1 MRVNSVRS
9 TLISLLS
16 EANIQANDQ
25 QIDQWIAY
33 VNLLDK
39 WNKAYNLT
47 SVRNPIDMLSK
58 HIVDSL
64 LITPHLKGNRMI
76 DVGTGPGLPGIVLA
90 IFFPEKQFVL
100 LDSLGKRIRFLTET
114 VHQLKL
120 TNVQIIQS
128 RVELYQ
134 PESLFDGIISR
145 AFASLNDMVEWCHH
159 LISSQGAFYAMKGI
173 LPTDE
178 IETIRGDYFFV
189 SDIIELKLPGSDV
202 ERHLIK
208 IIKKV
213 I

>member
-1 MRVNSVRS
+1 MRE
-9 TLISLLS
+9 TLIKLLL
-16 EANIQANDQ
+16 EAKIQSTDQ
-25 QIDQWIAY
+25 QIDQWITY
-33 VNLLDK
+33 VHLLDK

-47 SVRNPIDMLSK
+47 SVRNPLEMLSK

-64 LITPHLKGNRMI
+64 LITPYLVGKRMI

-90 IFFPEKQFVL
+90 IFFPDKKFVL

-114 VHQLKL
+114 VNQLKL
-120 TNVQIIQS
+120 NNVQIIHS

-134 PESLFDGIISR
+134 PDELFDGIISR
-145 AFASLNDMVEWCHH
+145 AFASLNDMINWCYH
-159 LISSQGAFYAMKGI
+159 LSAPSGVFYAMKGT

-178 IETIRGDYFFV
+178 IEK
-189 SDIIELKLPGSDV
+189 IESKDFIVTEKIMLNLPGSNV